1 MMILR
6 YPGAEYSHGSVKYAI
21 GSTVMATDQ
30 SPYQGLLGT
39 IVEIRDG
46 QDRETQ
52 NETPDIYCSFDTPVI
67 PAEIEKLEKVF
78 SILHG
83 TPKTLQDISLQRVI
97 MAPDMIQVLHDQT
110 VPSPQADI
118 WVLLEDWANN
128 GDFGSSL
135 KLFSAYAEARRTM
148 IDMLREELDCGL
160 IMNIQSESQFS
171 VMSMTIT
178 TKHGLKA
185 NIPLR
190 IIGFRWKSYHCI
202 SPNHFS
208 KSWPVQKQNDMLA
221 ARRCSS
227 RFI

>member
-1 MMILR
+1 
-6 YPGAEYSHGSVKYAI
+6 
-21 GSTVMATDQ
+21 
-30 SPYQGLLGT
+30 
-39 IVEIRDG
+39 
-46 QDRETQ
+46 
-52 NETPDIYCSFDTPVI
+52 
-67 PAEIEKLEKVF
+67 
-78 SILHG
+78 
-83 TPKTLQDISLQRVI
+83 
-97 MAPDMIQVLHDQT
+97 MIQVLHDQT

-135 KLFSAYAEARRTM
+135 KLFSAYVEARRTM

-171 VMSMTIT
+171 VMSDDNYYEAWIE
-178 TKHGLKA
+178 A

-190 IIGFRWKSYHCI
+190 IIGFRWRSYHCI

>member
-1 MMILR
+1 MMILS

-78 SILHG
+78 SILLG

-110 VPSPQADI
+110 VPSPQTDI

-148 IDMLREELDCGL
+148 IDMLREELDFGL
-160 IMNIQSESQFS
+160 IADIQSDSLFS
-171 VMSMTIT
+171 VMSDDNYYEAWIEGEYLLTHYRLWMEKMPLHLTE
-178 TKHGLKA
+178 
-185 NIPLR
+185 PLR
-190 IIGFRWKSYHCI
+190 PK
-202 SPNHFS
+202 
-208 KSWPVQKQNDMLA
+208 LA
-221 ARRCSS
+221 STEAK
-227 RFI
+227 

>member
-97 MAPDMIQVLHDQT
+97 MAPDRLT
-110 VPSPQADI
+110 ERNLSGTSVPADPC
-118 WVLLEDWANN
+118 
-128 GDFGSSL
+128 FGSSC
-135 KLFSAYAEARRTM
+135 K
-148 IDMLREELDCGL
+148 
-160 IMNIQSESQFS
+160 S
-171 VMSMTIT
+171 VVKGTIT
-178 TKHGLKA
+178 RRNRATQLQNYPCYRDEH
-185 NIPLR
+185 
-190 IIGFRWKSYHCI
+190 HCE
-202 SPNHFS
+202 
-208 KSWPVQKQNDMLA
+208 KTA
-221 ARRCSS
+221 C
-227 RFI
+227 

>member
-97 MAPDMIQVLHDQT
+97 TAPDMIQVLHDQT

-171 VMSMTIT
+171 VMSDDNYYEAWIEGEYTFTHYRLSLEKLPLYIT
-178 TKHGLKA
+178 ESFL
-185 NIPLR
+185 
-190 IIGFRWKSYHCI
+190 
-202 SPNHFS
+202 
-208 KSWPVQKQNDMLA
+208 QKLA
-221 ARRCSS
+221 GTEAK
-227 RFI
+227 